1 VLGTAFA
8 FNILLKIPV
17 WAGVILTVFST
28 LLLLGVQRFGVRE
41 NLVRF
46 ALAARTFGS
55 LFMVIRPN
63 NLRTV

>member
-17 WAGVILTVFST
+17 RAGVILTVFST